1 MYGKTTKC
9 WFLKACIGA
18 LNGGG
23 GGVPNVACQF
33 EEIALMSHVSVSYF
47 PQSHMSNLR
56 NDYVPCYNIVSL
68 MPHVTTKSLCRV
80 SNFKKNTYVALSILG
95 VKGAVIGWWSI
106 GNNNASM
113 RLMHIDVCN
122 LVG

>member
-1 MYGKTTKC
+1 
-9 WFLKACIGA
+9 
-18 LNGGG
+18 
-23 GGVPNVACQF
+23 
-33 EEIALMSHVSVSYF
+33 MSHVSVSYF

-56 NDYVPCYNIVSL
+56 NDCVPCYNIVSH
-68 MPHVTTKSLCRV
+68 MPHVTTKALCRV
-80 SNFKKNTYVALSILG
+80 SNLRNAHIALSILG

-113 RLMHIDVCN
+113 RLMHIDMCN